1 MSKKRKKRS
10 ASKPSPA
17 TLPSAELEAATREA
31 LARGRHREAIAGFKA
46 LLKRDAKHDDETDWR
61 VGLAAAYAGRAAD
74 LAAKE
79 MLKEA
84 LVMWENRQQLG
95 AAAPLHPA
103 HTDLLLRLGRVAD
116 AVKLVGQAGSTLPAE
131 LQATVRGQLAARYLA
146 GEVDFA
152 PHLAGDDPLIVHGE
166 AARAALTAYC
176 DGDDSGLDRAVAAI
190 PFRSPYRDW
199 VQILKALR
207 VQAHD
212 PAKAAGLLE
221 RVPDESAF
229 APLRRA
235 AELALAPEPT
245 LFARLADC
253 GPQMRGFALTL
264 RGWGAERIALFEE
277 LNRLGRAPAPKALLQ
292 VLYRHRERLG
302 EDWVRRHGLR
312 LLIDDFP
319 HSLSWPQQLGATPLT
334 HSEENLVAAWHCE
347 TKGGPW
353 DQLASWE
360 AWADSLEET
369 GTPAPD
375 SDKAL
380 RIALALRRVD
390 ARINILTHAV
400 DADDL
405 IEETVQQVVRSLD
418 FDPGDRESRL
428 RLSTYYRCSGEL
440 KHARRVLAPALAA
453 HADDIRV
460 LTEAIDIAVASG
472 ANRKAAGYA
481 SQILAID
488 PINRTARARLVTA
501 YLAHALKQLA
511 DGRADLAAKQLEA
524 AAEWDTGGQFLDR
537 RDVVAALLTLATDK
551 RAGQSALQTLD
562 ARLGGGLSG
571 RFLIADAALTAG
583 HRLETL
589 FKETG
594 LPAPTPDPADVAN
607 FLHELRTHLK
617 RAGGLAPALRSA
629 LEKPLRASVRLP
641 LKRET
646 VAEACETLR
655 LCHWEAPRQAFARA
669 ALKHWKR
676 DPLFEFHALDAQYAS
691 APHTASDEVFD
702 RLDRAIARAH
712 EVGDRRTSHRLKEL
726 AHQLSDPPDVEPFFP
741 SGEPDMAELLDVI
754 GLPGLLDMMGASA
767 ATRRRIEVITREQGD
782 DAVMELLASLVAAA
796 ERGDQLPAPPRP
808 RPKRKPRRDDDPD
821 VDDLFDQLD
830 LF

>member
-1 MSKKRKKRS
+1 M
-10 ASKPSPA
+10 
-17 TLPSAELEAATREA
+17 
-31 LARGRHREAIAGFKA
+31 ARGRHREAIAGFKA
-46 LLKRDAKHDDETDWR
+46 LIKRDAKHDDGTGWHVE
-61 VGLAAAYAGRAAD
+61 LAAAYAGRAVD

-84 LVMWENRQQLG
+84 LVMWANRQQLG
-95 AAAPLHPA
+95 DAALLHPA
-103 HTDLLLRLGRVAD
+103 HMDLLLRLGRVAE
-116 AVKLVGQAGSTLPAE
+116 AVKLVAQAGSTLPAE

-146 GEVDFA
+146 GDVDFA

-176 DGDDSGLDRAVAAI
+176 DGDDSGLDRALAAI

-229 APLRRA
+229 TPLRRA
-235 AELALAPEPT
+235 AELALVPEQT
-245 LFARLADC
+245 LFARLAEC
-253 GPQMRGFALTL
+253 GPQVRRFALTL

-277 LNRLGRAPAPKALLQ
+277 LNRLGRAPAPKALVQ

-302 EDWVRRHGLR
+302 EEWVRRHTLR

-319 HSLSWPQQLGATPLT
+319 HSLTWPQQLDGPRLAL
-334 HSEENLVAAWHCE
+334 SDGNLVAAWCCE
-347 TKGGPW
+347 TQGDAW
-353 DQLASWE
+353 DQLECWE
-360 AWADSLEET
+360 VWAESLMGT

-375 SDKAL
+375 SDKSL

-390 ARINILTHAV
+390 ARLDILGRPG

-405 IEETVQQVVRSLD
+405 VEETVQQVERSLD
-418 FDPGDRESRL
+418 FDPVDRDTRL
-428 RLSTYYRCSGEL
+428 RLSTYYRCSGNL
-440 KHARRVLAPALAA
+440 KDARRVLAPALEAHAA
-453 HADDIRV
+453 HIGV

-472 ANRKAAGYA
+472 ANRKAAAYA

-488 PINRTARARLVTA
+488 PINRSARARLVTA

-511 DGRADLAAKQLEA
+511 GGRADLAAKQLDA
-524 AAEWDTGGQFLDR
+524 AAEWDPGGQFLDL

-551 RAGQSALQTLD
+551 RAGQAALQALD

-594 LPAPTPDPADVAN
+594 LPAPTPDTADLAS
-607 FLHELRTHLK
+607 FLRQLRAHLE
-617 RAGGLAPALRSA
+617 RAGSLAPALHSA
-629 LEKPLRASVRLP
+629 LEKPLRAAVRLP
-641 LKRET
+641 LTREAI
-646 VAEACETLR
+646 AEACETLR

-669 ALKHWKR
+669 ALKHWKG
-676 DPLFEFHALDAQYAS
+676 DPLFEFHTLEAQFAA
-691 APHTASDEVFD
+691 APQIASDEVLD

-726 AHQLSDPPDVEPFFP
+726 MHQLSGPPDIEPFFP
-741 SGEPDMAELLDVI
+741 SGEPDLADLIDMISLPKLLDII
-754 GLPGLLDMMGASA
+754 GANA
-767 ATRRRIEVITREQGD
+767 ATRRRIEETVREHGK
-782 DAVMELLASLVAAA
+782 DAIVDLLESFIA
-796 ERGDQLPAPPRP
+796 EREGGGKAPPPPPRP
-808 RPKRKPRRDDDPD
+808 GQKRKPRHDDDPGL
-821 VDDLFDQLD
+821 DDLLDQLD